1 MTARMVFQF
10 QNLVKVYDEI
20 LKLRPL
26 PVLGLSIV
34 DLCTR
39 YIAGVVISDTTT
51 SGCNQCF
58 IGIYKVH
65 HVTKWTTLIGLMA
78 HALLSSCTKSILL
91 NLFITY

>member
-26 PVLGLSIV
+26 PVLGLSM
-34 DLCTR
+34 CTR

-78 HALLSSCTKSILL
+78 HALLR
-91 NLFITY
+91 

>member
-1 MTARMVFQF
+1 MAARMVFQF

-20 LKLRPL
+20 LKLRP
-26 PVLGLSIV
+26 VLGLSIV

-39 YIAGVVISDTTT
+39 YIASVVISDTNT

-78 HALLSSCTKSILL
+78 HALLSSCTIQLTQNRRLS
-91 NLFITY
+91 